1 MIESFGAI
9 LETGASVLW
18 QTGKLYSERCQAE
31 TAPIVEKYGADR
43 VQVVPFVGRMD
54 LVYRAADVMVSRA
67 GASTIS
73 EIQLTGVPSILVP
86 SPNVAEDHQRK
97 NAQALASRDAAIMVL
112 DKDCREQLAPQ
123 VKRLLDDPALRK
135 SISENALKMALPG
148 ADDRIVDRLLSII
161 G

>member
-1 MIESFGAI
+1 
-9 LETGASVLW
+9 
-18 QTGKLYSERCQAE
+18 
-31 TAPIVEKYGADR
+31 
-43 VQVVPFVGRMD
+43 
-54 LVYRAADVMVSRA
+54 
-67 GASTIS
+67 
-73 EIQLTGVPSILVP
+73 
-86 SPNVAEDHQRK
+86 
-97 NAQALASRDAAIMVL
+97 MVL